1 MHYAITHR
9 QISHLASAICSLPLR
24 LQPSDIAAVPTEW
37 GMVRLENNLVL
48 TLGSALSISL
58 DEPMSSWLRQV
69 YLEEPDASNG

>member
-1 MHYAITHR
+1 MQPT
-9 QISHLASAICSLPLR
+9 LR